1 LGAFGAG
8 RSSTALSARFT
19 GRGSGS
25 LNRCE
30 CKARA
35 LRAALDAQHTEL
47 AVQIGFAARFD
58 LDELEAKT
66 LRFFVDDEA
75 TLGDPFAE
83 DAHLRTIHTKA
94 LQEMGFF
101 LVPASRTWDRWIS
114 FSSELFRRVVATRG
128 DMPAQAVRTERQRLW
143 TPPEG
148 PLSALRSIQF
158 KPNSMSARTARPSAR
173 IRMRG
178 TATIRK
184 KPVPCWPA

>member
-1 LGAFGAG
+1 MPA
-8 RSSTALSARFT
+8 SSYAQTRTLLPFWESSVSART
-19 GRGSGS
+19 
-25 LNRCE
+25 
-30 CKARA
+30 
-35 LRAALDAQHTEL
+35 
-47 AVQIGFAARFD
+47 
-58 LDELEAKT
+58 LEAKT

-148 PLSALRSIQF
+148 MRLEDQPGLSERSSI
-158 KPNSMSARTARPSAR
+158 RTATLSSGSPPKSLRDGR
-173 IRMRG
+173 RM
-178 TATIRK
+178 
-184 KPVPCWPA
+184 